1 MNAPLPAQWTPS
13 PGYQEEKLAA
23 HRLGKDFV
31 KAILTHPFEELPNL
45 EPTEDASPR
54 AGDDSGE
61 MRLWRNIPNLES
73 GRAPMNIVLRSNVEP
88 FWQNCINKVENTDP
102 GNARFAVCAIGTPGI
117 GKTYT
122 TPLLLRM
129 LLLKGS
135 TVVYIR
141 HSVKRD
147 SWYYEFIP
155 RQSTNNESGGGWD
168 AVTVNVYPEKHTMFY
183 DIPSLKVE
191 STYYVV
197 DPGETKESC
206 DPGAKF
212 KPRVIIVASPDER
225 HWGGGEF
232 QKLRGNKTGVF
243 RYYPLWSYS
252 EVLRGLPHFSPPV
265 RLTEEQLAERY
276 QQLPGR
282 YREVGGVPRNLIK
295 EEDEYK
301 KILKTKEKAIGAVT
315 LDHAQMIM
323 SGNMDSVGLFD
334 NDSPKSAVIG
344 IALAD
349 NDNGRFT
356 EEKPIPVSTFVAEEV
371 FKRHIQGL
379 WQDMVRK
386 ERPLVFE
393 SYLRTVLT
401 KRGYEIEV
409 HNLDEKGSRTEERP
423 NKGKPR
429 KIGGYSGI
437 RIVPVGESIVT
448 AAIKYRTAN
457 ILFYSA
463 NPNYK
468 LIDFACR
475 DKSGRI
481 LAFQATTSK
490 RHEADV
496 NEIKILEK
504 EVGTRGLMLYY
515 LHPHS
520 PDVFRTTPPTPET
533 QFCWIFHVAIP
544 KPTEASPSQSET

>member
-1 MNAPLPAQWTPS
+1 M
-13 PGYQEEKLAA
+13 
-23 HRLGKDFV
+23 

-45 EPTEDASPR
+45 EPTDASH

-73 GRAPMNIVLRSNVEP
+73 EEAPMNIVLRSNVEP
-88 FWQNCINKVENTDP
+88 FWQNCIHKVENIDP
-102 GNARFAVCAIGTPGI
+102 DYHRYSVCAIGTPGI

-155 RQSTNNESGGGWD
+155 RQSTNNESGGNWD

-197 DPGETKESC
+197 DPGKTKESC
-206 DPGAKF
+206 DPDERF

-265 RLTEEQLAERY
+265 RLTEEQLAKRY

-282 YREVGGVPRNLIK
+282 YREVGGVPRNLIE
-295 EEDEYK
+295 EEDEYNET
-301 KILKTKEKAIGAVT
+301 LEKQDDAVNAVT
-315 LDHAQMIM
+315 VEQAKMIGCGKM
-323 SGNMDSVGLFD
+323 NSVGLLGD
-334 NDSPKSAVIG
+334 GSPKSAVVG
-344 IALAD
+344 IVLAD
-349 NDNGRFT
+349 NDGRTFT
-356 EEKPIPVSTFVAEEV
+356 KRKAVPVSTLAAEKV
-371 FKRHIQGL
+371 FKRHIQDL
-379 WQDMVRK
+379 WKDMVDN

-401 KRGYEIEV
+401 KGGYEIMV
-409 HNLDEKGSRTEERP
+409 QNLREKGTRTAGRTK
-423 NKGKPR
+423 KGKPR
-429 KIGGYSGI
+429 MIGGYGGI

-448 AAIKYRTAN
+448 AAIEYPKAN

-468 LIDFACR
+468 LIDFACK

-481 LAFQATTSK
+481 LAFQATTSSS
-490 RHEADV
+490 HTTSETDVADLEA
-496 NEIKILEK
+496 
-504 EVGTRGLMLYY
+504 EVGTRSLMLYY
-515 LHPHS
+515 LHPHR
-520 PDVFRTTPPTPET
+520 PDVFRTTPARPKTR
-533 QFCWIFHVAIP
+533 FCWIFHVAIP
-544 KPTEASPSQSET
+544 KPIEATPSQSET